1 MEFIIIL
8 LLILFNGVLS
18 MSEMSVVSA
27 KRAKLNLEAKKGN
40 KSAQRAIELSENPDN
55 FLSTV
60 QVGITLI
67 GILTG
72 MLSGEAFSTDLA
84 NILAKIPVLSP
95 YSMGIAETIIVV
107 IVTYLTLILG
117 ELVPKRLGMIKAD
130 GIAKAIALPMNYLSK
145 ITFPIVWILAKSTN
159 LAVKIL
165 GLNTTEETKVT
176 EEEIKAMVDE
186 SLEDGEID
194 EVEHDI
200 VERVFNLGD
209 RSVSSLMTHRREI
222 VYIDKNFSADEIKH
236 LIKKQPY
243 SSYPVVDGS
252 IDKIVGI
259 TTIKLLISN
268 IEKEDFSIEQVIL
281 PPMVILEKA
290 NVYKA
295 LDLMKESRQQVGII
309 VDEFGGLQGIITLK
323 DIIEGVVGDIPQLD
337 EPNDEWVVR
346 EDGSILAD
354 GQYPFFNILEHYELE
369 ELWSDN
375 DYDTIGGL
383 IMDKLGSIP
392 QTGDYV
398 NWHGLRFEIM
408 DMDGVRIDKVLIV
421 KIIEELR

>member
-8 LLILFNGVLS
+8 LLILFNGALS

-95 YSMGIAETIIVV
+95 YSMGIAEPIIVV

-369 ELWSDN
+369 ELWGDN

>member
-1 MEFIIIL
+1 
-8 LLILFNGVLS
+8 

-369 ELWSDN
+369 ELWGDN

>member
-222 VYIDKNFSADEIKH
+222 VHIDKNFSADEIKH

-369 ELWSDN
+369 ELWGDN

>member
-369 ELWSDN
+369 ELWGDN

>member
-369 ELWSDN
+369 ELWGNN